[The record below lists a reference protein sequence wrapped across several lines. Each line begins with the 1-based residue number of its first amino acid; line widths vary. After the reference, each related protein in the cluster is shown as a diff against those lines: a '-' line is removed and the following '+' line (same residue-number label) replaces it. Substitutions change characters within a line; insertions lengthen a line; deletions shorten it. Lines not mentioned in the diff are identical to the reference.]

1 MFANRVTTSQGS
13 IQVLRNAWNLV
24 ASGVMLLLKVFLC
37 TVYLCVLAVPMSVMI
52 RMYICIRY
60 CPLSGTSS
68 PALSVVLPPAGMMWT
83 TVWPP
88 L

>member
-1 MFANRVTTSQGS
+1 MFTNRVTTSKGS
-13 IQVLRNAWNLV
+13 IQALCNAWNLV
-24 ASGVMLLLKVFLC
+24 ARGVMLLLNVFLY
-37 TVYLCVLAVPMSVMI
+37 TVYLCVLTVPMSVMI
-52 RMYICIRY
+52 WMYICIRY